1 MIKILHKVPAW
12 ILTSL
17 GLILYR
23 ILVDNAYEY
32 IIAVLFDYQNYLIN
46 KSSESLFL
54 SWLFYLSLFP
64 VILKTSKSNN
74 FSSQVVFILVLI
86 SLVPTSTFIAY
97 HRNYTI
103 EYILLMYLY
112 WSVLLHVNTFIP
124 RIKLLNINIIGSNK
138 VVIAITILLALS
150 ILYISYIHTG
160 FRFHINLMTV
170 YDLREESREFEIN
183 FFLGYLSTFADN
195 ILPIIL
201 VYFLIAKKRVLSIFV
216 IVVIL
221 INFGIGGIKQ
231 VLFLLLFA
239 LISYFIVNKIYP
251 TRNYLW
257 FFTFLVC
264 AAIVEY
270 GIFSTW
276 FISLF
281 SLYRIFFIPVKLHYV
296 FYNFFAVNEK
306 DYFRQSALKWLLESP
321 YKENIGFLMGE
332 QDSGSITSRANN
344 GLFSDAFYN
353 FGLLGI
359 ILFPIVLIVILKII
373 EYAAK
378 NLSYK
383 INFILVIT
391 ITFILINLPFTTA
404 LVTAGIIPLIFILYF
419 MPRKKHINYL

>member
-1 MIKILHKVPAW
+1 MIKILNKLPAW

-23 ILVDNAYEY
+23 ILVDNAYEN

-46 KSSESLFL
+46 KSLESLFL

-64 VILKTSKSNN
+64 VILKISKSNN

-97 HRNYTI
+97 HSNYTI

-112 WSVLLHVNTFIP
+112 WFVLLHVNILIP
-124 RIKLLNINIIGSNK
+124 RIKLININSIGSNI

-201 VYFLIAKKRVLSIFV
+201 VYFLIAKKRVLSVFV
-216 IVVIL
+216 IIVIL
-221 INFGIGGIKQ
+221 MNFGIGGIKQ
-231 VLFLLLFA
+231 VLFLLLFS
-239 LISYFIVNKIYP
+239 LMSYFIVNKNYP

-264 AAIVEY
+264 AAIIEY

-353 FGLLGI
+353 FGFLGI
-359 ILFPIVLIVILKII
+359 ILFPIVVIVILKTI

-404 LVTAGIIPLIFILYF
+404 LITAGIIPLIFILYF
-419 MPRKKHINYL
+419 MPRIKHINYL